1 MTYYLPYSHS
11 HQENMA
17 ACYHTRSNSFP
28 PRSYPL
34 SSEADEHLNRL
45 KSSQAVSTSSSS
57 IGFDI
62 NGLQDLRGSVNKML
76 QLPLISQALAQGCC
90 KTWLDELL
98 SGSLRILDI
107 CTIAENALMQIN
119 ESVHGP

>member
-1 MTYYLPYSHS
+1 
-11 HQENMA
+11 MA
-17 ACYHTRSNSFP
+17 ASYHTRSNSFS
-28 PRSYPL
+28 PRSHPL

-76 QLPLISQALAQGCC
+76 QSPLIQQALAQGCC

-107 CTIAENALMQIN
+107 CTIAENALM
-119 ESVHGP
+119 

>member
-1 MTYYLPYSHS
+1 
-11 HQENMA
+11 MA
-17 ACYHTRSNSFP
+17 ASYHTRSNSFP
-28 PRSYPL
+28 PRSHPL

-62 NGLQDLRGSVNKML
+62 NGLQDLR
-76 QLPLISQALAQGCC
+76 ALAQGCC

-98 SGSLRILDI
+98 SGSLRILEI